1 MILIFHI
8 LIALSSIAYTSYLF
22 FSPSKSKLRI
32 SYALV
37 ALTLITGT
45 YLVALNPSHIVS
57 ACRTGLLYLGVIF
70 FGIFSVQRKL
80 AQAKDE

>member
-1 MILIFHI
+1 MIILIHI
-8 LIALSSIAYTSYLF
+8 LIALSSIVYTSYLF
-22 FSPSKSKLRI
+22 FFPSKSKLRI

-45 YLVALNPSHIVS
+45 YLVALNPSHFVS

-80 AQAKDE
+80 AEAKDE